1 MQTHKGQY
9 LASILKSPQTVYTY
23 GDLALMWGDPGS
35 SATRARVGYYVNK
48 GDLIRLRRG
57 VYAKSNG
64 YNRLELASRIF
75 VPSYVSFETV
85 LAREG
90 VIFQTY
96 QPIFVASYTSRTLEI
111 DGQAYVFKTMN
122 RRILTNSA
130 GIEHSGGVSIASKER
145 AILDTLYINQ
155 DYYFDNLRAVNWQVI
170 DQFLPI
176 YENKQ
181 LEKKVA
187 KLSQSL

>member
-1 MQTHKGQY
+1 MQTQKGNY
-9 LASILKSPQTVYTY
+9 LAAILKSPQTVFTY
-23 GDLALMWGDPGS
+23 GELALMWSDPGS
-35 SATRARVGYYVNK
+35 SATRVRVGYYVNK

-57 VYAKSNG
+57 LYAKTKD
-64 YNRLELASRIF
+64 YDKLEVASRIF
-75 VPSYVSFETV
+75 VPAYVSFETV

-96 QPIFVASYTSRTLEI
+96 KPIFVASYTSRTLEI
-111 DGQAYVFKTMN
+111 DGQVYVFKTMN
-122 RRILTNSA
+122 RRILTNAA
-130 GIEHSGGVSIASKER
+130 GVEHNDGVSTASKER

-155 DYYFDNLRAVNWQVI
+155 DYYFDNLRSVDWQAI
-170 DQFLPI
+170 NHLLPI

-187 KLSQSL
+187 KLSQFL